1 MEKSGNIQKK
11 RHSKWTRDDTIFT
24 LMSAP
29 AMLSVIIFSYLP
41 MIGLVMAFQR
51 LDLAK
56 GVFSSPFVG
65 LDNFKFLFTTT
76 DAWIITRNTV
86 CYNAVWIV
94 IGMFCSVL
102 TALLLSELVSRKYA
116 KVLQTF
122 YMMPYFLSWPVVAI
136 IALAFLSSNYGLLNK
151 LVSFFGGPARTNWY
165 QKIEVWP
172 FILTFFNL
180 WKGTGYSAVVYLA
193 AISGISEEYYE
204 AAMLDGASKF
214 QQARFITIPHLR
226 TMMSILLIM
235 SIGGI
240 FRGDF
245 GLFYTVTQNS
255 GSLYRVTNIIDTY
268 VYNAMSK
275 LNNYGM
281 ATAAGLYQSIV
292 GCILLLISNKI
303 VERIEPEN
311 ALF

>member
-1 MEKSGNIQKK
+1 MEKSGNVQKK
-11 RHSKWTRDDTIFT
+11 RRSKWTRDDTIFT
-24 LMSAP
+24 LMCTP
-29 AMLSVIIFSYLP
+29 GMLSVIIFSYLP
-41 MIGLVMAFQR
+41 MIGLIMAFQR

-56 GVFSSPFVG
+56 GVFSSPWVG
-65 LDNFKFLFTTT
+65 FDNFKFLFTTT
-76 DAWIITRNTV
+76 DAWVITRNTV
-86 CYNAVWIV
+86 CYNVVWI
-94 IGMFCSVL
+94 ILGMFCSVL

-136 IALAFLSSNYGLLNK
+136 IGLAFLSSNYGLLNK
-151 LVSFFGGPARTNWY
+151 VVAFFGGPARTNWY
-165 QKIEVWP
+165 QKVNVWP
-172 FILTFFNL
+172 YILTFFNL

-204 AAMLDGASKF
+204 AAMLDGASKV
-214 QQARFITIPHLR
+214 QQARYITIPHLR

-255 GSLYRVTNIIDTY
+255 GSLYPVTNIIDTY
-268 VYNAMSK
+268 VYNAMTK

-281 ATAAGLYQSIV
+281 ATAAGLYQSVV

-303 VERIEPEN
+303 VERVEPEN